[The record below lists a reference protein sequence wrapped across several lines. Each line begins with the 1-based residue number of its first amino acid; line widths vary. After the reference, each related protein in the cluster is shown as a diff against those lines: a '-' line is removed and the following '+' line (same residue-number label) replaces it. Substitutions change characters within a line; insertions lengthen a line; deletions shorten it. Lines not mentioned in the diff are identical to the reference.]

1 MKIRLVAA
9 ILVLVM
15 GLANSLLADTYWQG
29 DDTAS
34 PNDWYV
40 DENWDTGAVPTSSDG
55 TYIESLTSL
64 TWPVINGDTA
74 NTGDLRIAYD
84 SDTLGELTVTGGAVL
99 SVTGELRIARKV
111 GSGQAGKLYISG
123 ETTTINIAGGIE
135 CGRHGDG
142 TIEMTGGTVIANGE
156 LVIAYRNDGAGHVQ
170 LDGGTLRAGG
180 LDMRFEG
187 AMGTMDIAGGTLVL
201 AGQWDQSSKY
211 FKEDGWIVAHG
222 GDEGWS
228 LYFHYNGSE
237 TTIKAIGPGFNLPPT
252 VDAGED
258 KTLTLPDATVQL
270 DGTVTDDGI
279 GDPNGYLDITWSVQS
294 RPDGS
299 IVYFDNNKVED
310 PTVTF
315 DTVGEYVLFL
325 YATDGEKGSGDI
337 VTVTV
342 YPEGYLPPLPPF
354 IVTRLNAGE
363 PIITEAMFVAAGAT
377 GREGRNIN
385 GPSIIRVPDWIAP
398 ENRAD
403 PSAVYYLYFAHH
415 GGNYI
420 RMAWA
425 EHIEGPWHLY
435 NIGSGVSVGSR
446 SVLLDLGSDDQI
458 NIGNNITVYNHIA
471 SPDVHADDANQR
483 IIIYFHGPT
492 TYDGRNIGQRSFVA
506 TSSYGLDFSG
516 GIEPVILGGNYF
528 RVFEYGGTMYALDN
542 RADVYIAP
550 DQNDPW
556 TPPEGFDFS
565 STLWTRSPNDPFEND
580 LVGTGLLVRHTA
592 VHLIG
597 NTMQV
602 FYSRIG
608 DTPERIQMSTIDLSV
623 GDCNLWDST
632 YPPEEILQAELL
644 WEGGDI
650 LPRASSGGSAPENV
664 NQLRDPHVFGDI
676 DGRLYLSYCGR
687 GEDAIGIARLE
698 PVAAGDFNFD
708 RRVDYHDLAILAIEW
723 LYESGH
729 PTADMDGDGKIDF
742 IDFAVLAENWTAP

>member
-1 MKIRLVAA
+1 MKIRLIAA
-9 ILVLVM
+9 ILVLVT
-15 GLANSLLADTYWQG
+15 GPANSLLADTYWQG
-29 DDTAS
+29 DDTTS
-34 PNDWYV
+34 PNGWYV
-40 DENWDTGAVPTSSDG
+40 DENWDTGAVPTSSEQ
-55 TYIESLTSL
+55 TFVQSLTSL
-64 TWPVINGDTA
+64 TWPVIDGGAA
-74 NTGDLRIAYD
+74 NTEQLTMAHDGNM
-84 SDTLGELTVTGGAVL
+84 LGELTVTGGAVL
-99 SVTGELRIARKV
+99 SVAGELRIARKV
-111 GSGQAGKLYISG
+111 GSGQVGKLYISG
-123 ETTTINIAGGIE
+123 ETTTINITGGIE

-142 TIEMTGGTVIANGE
+142 TIEMTGGTVIANGD

-187 AMGTMDIAGGTLVL
+187 ALGTMDIAGGTLVL
-201 AGQWDQSSKY
+201 AGQWDQNSKC

-237 TTIKAIGPGFNLPPT
+237 TTITAIGPGFNLPPT

-258 KTLTLPDATVQL
+258 KTLTLPDDTVHL

-294 RPDGS
+294 RPVGS
-299 IVYFDNNKVED
+299 TVYFDNNKVED
-310 PTVTF
+310 PNVTF
-315 DTVGEYVLFL
+315 DTAGEYVLFL

-354 IVTRLNAGE
+354 IATRLNAGE

-435 NIGSGVSVGSR
+435 NIGRGVSVGSR
-446 SVLLDLGSDDQI
+446 GVLLDLGSDDQI
-458 NIGNNITVYNHIA
+458 NIGNNITVYGHIA
-471 SPDVHADDANQR
+471 SPDVHADDKNQR
-483 IIIYFHGPT
+483 IVMYFHGPT

-506 TSSYGLDFSG
+506 TSPYGLDFSG

-592 VHLIG
+592 VHLVG

-608 DTPERIQMSTIDLSV
+608 DTPERILMSTIDLSA

-632 YPPEEILQAELL
+632 YPPEEILQAELV

-650 LPRASSGGSAPENV
+650 PPRASSGGSAPENV

-698 PVAAGDFNFD
+698 PVAFGDFNFD
-708 RRVDYHDLAILAIEW
+708 HRVDYHDLAILAIE
-723 LYESGH
+723 
-729 PTADMDGDGKIDF
+729 
-742 IDFAVLAENWTAP
+742 

>member
-1 MKIRLVAA
+1 MMKIRLVAA
-9 ILVLVM
+9 ILVLVT
-15 GLANSLLADTYWQG
+15 GPANSLLADTYWQG
-29 DDTAS
+29 DDTTS

-55 TYIESLTSL
+55 TYIESLTPL
-64 TWPVINGDTA
+64 TWPVINGGIA
-74 NTGDLRIAYD
+74 NTGDLRIAFD
-84 SDTLGELTVTGGAVL
+84 SETLGELTVTGGAVL
-99 SVTGELRIARKV
+99 SVTGELRIARRV
-111 GSGQAGKLYISG
+111 GSGQVGKLYISG
-123 ETTTINIAGGIE
+123 ETTTINIAGDIE

-187 AMGTMDIAGGTLVL
+187 ALGTMDIAGGTLVL
-201 AGQWDQSSKY
+201 AGQWDQNSDY

-228 LYFHYNGSE
+228 LYFDYKGSE
-237 TTIKAIGPGFNLPPT
+237 TTIVAAKPGYNLPPV

-258 KTLTLPDATVQL
+258 KTLTLPDGTVQL

-279 GDPNGYLDITWSVQS
+279 GGPNGYLDITWSVQS

-299 IVYFDNNKVED
+299 TVYFDNNKVED
-310 PTVTF
+310 PNVTF
-315 DTVGEYVLFL
+315 DTAGEYVLFL
-325 YATDGEKGSGDI
+325 YATDGEKSSGDI

-354 IVTRLNAGE
+354 IVTRRNDGE

-385 GPSIIRVPDWIAP
+385 GPSIIRVPDWIVP

-415 GGNYI
+415 QGNYI

-435 NIGSGVSVGSR
+435 NIGRGASVGSR
-446 SVLLDLGSDDQI
+446 GVMLDLGSDDRI
-458 NIGNNITVYNHIA
+458 NIGNGITIRSHVA
-471 SPDVHADDANQR
+471 SPDVHADDTNQR
-483 IIIYFHGPT
+483 MIIYFHGPT
-492 TYDGRNIGQRSFVA
+492 TYDGRSVGQRSFVA
-506 TSSYGLDFSG
+506 TSPYGLDFSG
-516 GIEPVILGGNYF
+516 GIEPVILGGSYF
-528 RVFEYGGTMYALDN
+528 RVFEYGDTMYALDN
-542 RADVYIAP
+542 SADVYIAP
-550 DQNDPW
+550 APNDPW

-565 STLWTRSPNDPFEND
+565 STLWTESSNDPFGDD
-580 LVGTGLLVRHTA
+580 LIGTGLRVRHTT
-592 VHLIG
+592 VRLVG
-597 NTMQV
+597 DTMQV
-602 FYSRIG
+602 FYSRRA
-608 DTPERIQMSTIDLSV
+608 DTPERILMSTIDLSA
-623 GDCNLWDST
+623 GDYNLWDST
-632 YPPEEILQAELL
+632 YPPEEILQAEPG
-644 WEGGDI
+644 WEGGQFPPDS
-650 LPRASSGGSAPENV
+650 SSGGSAPENV
-664 NQLRDPHVFGDI
+664 NQLRDPYVFEDI

-708 RRVDYHDLAILAIEW
+708 RRVDYHDLA
-723 LYESGH
+723 
-729 PTADMDGDGKIDF
+729 TT
-742 IDFAVLAENWTAP
+742 VR

>member
-9 ILVLVM
+9 ILVLVT
-15 GLANSLLADTYWQG
+15 GPANSLLADTYWQG
-29 DDTAS
+29 DDTTR
-34 PNDWYV
+34 PNCWYV
-40 DENWDTGAVPTSSDG
+40 DENWDTGAVPTGSDG
-55 TYIESLTSL
+55 TYIESLIPL
-64 TWPVINGDTA
+64 IWPVINGNTA
-74 NTGDLRIAYD
+74 NTRDLCIAFN

-99 SVTGELRIARKV
+99 DVAGELRIARKV
-111 GSGQAGKLYISG
+111 GSGQVGKLYISG

-135 CGRHGDG
+135 CGRYGDG
-142 TIEMTGGTVIANGE
+142 TIEMTGGTVIANGD

-170 LDGGTLRAGG
+170 LDGGTLIAGG

-187 AMGTMDIAGGTLVL
+187 ALGTIDIAGGTLVL
-201 AGQWDQSSKY
+201 AGQWDQNSKY
-211 FKEDGWIVAHG
+211 FKENGWIVAHG
-222 GDEGWS
+222 GDAGWS

-237 TTIKAIGPGFNLPPT
+237 TTITAVGPGYNLPPM

-258 KTLTLPDATVQL
+258 KTLTLPDGTVQL

-279 GDPNGYLDITWSVQS
+279 GKLNGYLDITWSVQS

-299 IVYFDNNKVED
+299 TVYLDNNKVED
-310 PTVTF
+310 PNVTF
-315 DTVGEYVLFL
+315 DTAGEYVLFL

-342 YPEGYLPPLPPF
+342 YPEGYLPSLSPF

-403 PSAVYYLYFAHH
+403 SSAVYYLYFAHH
-415 GGNYI
+415 QGNYI
-420 RMAWA
+420 RLAWA
-425 EHIEGPWHLY
+425 EDIEGPWHLY
-435 NIGSGVSVGSR
+435 NIGRRASVGSR
-446 SVLLDLGSDDQI
+446 SVMLDLGSDDQI
-458 NIGNNITVYNHIA
+458 NIGNNITIYGHIA
-471 SPDVHADDANQR
+471 SPDVDADDTNKR
-483 IIIYFHGPT
+483 IIMYFHGPT
-492 TYDGRNIGQRSFVA
+492 TYDGRNVDQKSFVA
-506 TSSYGLDFSG
+506 TSPYGLDFSG
-516 GIEPVILGGNYF
+516 GIEPVILGDSYF

-542 RADVYIAP
+542 RADVYVAP

-565 STLWTRSPNDPFEND
+565 SNLWTRISNDPFEND

-592 VHLIG
+592 VHLVG

-608 DTPERIQMSTIDLSV
+608 DTPERIMMSTIDLSV

-650 LPRASSGGSAPENV
+650 PPEASSGGSAPENV

-698 PVAAGDFNFD
+698 PAAAGDLNFD
-708 RRVDYHDLAILAIEW
+708 RRVDYDDLAVLAIE
-723 LYESGH
+723 
-729 PTADMDGDGKIDF
+729 
-742 IDFAVLAENWTAP
+742 

>member
-1 MKIRLVAA
+1 MKIRLIAA
-9 ILVLVM
+9 ILVLVTA
-15 GLANSLLADTYWQG
+15 LANSLLADTYWQG
-29 DDTAS
+29 DDTTS

-40 DENWDTGAVPTSSDG
+40 DENWDTRAVPTSSG
-55 TYIESLTSL
+55 RTYIESLTPL
-64 TWPVINGDTA
+64 TWPVINGGTA

-84 SDTLGELTVTGGAVL
+84 SDTLGELTVTGGAML
-99 SVTGELRIARKV
+99 SIAGELRIARTV
-111 GSGQAGKLYISG
+111 GSWQVGKLYISG
-123 ETTTINIAGGIE
+123 GTTTINVTGGIE

-142 TIEMTGGTVIANGE
+142 TIEMTGGTVIAKGD

-187 AMGTMDIAGGTLVL
+187 ALGTMDIAGGTLVL
-201 AGQWDQSSKY
+201 AGQWDQNSKY

-228 LYFHYNGSE
+228 LYFDYNGSE
-237 TTIKAIGPGFNLPPT
+237 TTITATKPGYNLPPM

-258 KTLTLPDATVQL
+258 KTFTLPDGTVQL

-279 GDPNGYLDITWSVQS
+279 GELNGYLDITWSVQS

-299 IVYFDNNKVED
+299 TVYFDNNKIED
-310 PTVTF
+310 PNVTF
-315 DTVGEYVLFL
+315 DTAGEYVLFV

-337 VTVTV
+337 MTVMV
-342 YPEGYLPPLPPF
+342 YPERYLPSLPSF
-354 IVTRLNAGE
+354 IVTRLNVGE
-363 PIITEAMFVAAGAT
+363 PIITEAMFVALGAT
-377 GREGRNIN
+377 GREGGNIN
-385 GPSIIRVPDWIAP
+385 GPSMIRVPDWIAP

-415 GGNYI
+415 QGNYI

-425 EHIEGPWHLY
+425 EHIEGPWNLY
-435 NIGSGVSVGSR
+435 QVGAGVSVGSR
-446 SVLLDLGSDDQI
+446 GVLLDLGSDDQI
-458 NIGNNITVYNHIA
+458 NIGNGIAIRSHIA
-471 SPDVHADDANQR
+471 SPDVHADDTNQR
-483 IIIYFHGPT
+483 MIIYFHGPT
-492 TYDGRNIGQRSFVA
+492 TYDGRSVGQRSFVA
-506 TSSYGLDFSG
+506 TSPYGLDFSG
-516 GIEPVILGGNYF
+516 GIEPVILGGSYF

-542 RADVYIAP
+542 GADVYIAP
-550 DQNDPW
+550 DPNDPW

-565 STLWTRSPNDPFEND
+565 SNLWTRSSNDPFGDD
-580 LVGTGLLVRHTA
+580 LIGTGLSVRHTT
-592 VHLIG
+592 VRLVG
-597 NTMQV
+597 DTMQV
-602 FYSRIG
+602 FYSRRV
-608 DTPERIQMSTIDLSV
+608 DTPERILMSTIDLSV
-623 GDCNLWDST
+623 GDFSNWDAT

-664 NQLRDPHVFGDI
+664 NQLRDPHVFQDI

-698 PVAAGDFNFD
+698 PVAFGDFNFD

-729 PTADMDGDGKIDF
+729 PTADMDGDGKVDF
-742 IDFAVLAENWTAP
+742 TDFAILAENWTGP

>member
-9 ILVLVM
+9 ILVLVT

-29 DDTAS
+29 DDTTS
-34 PNDWYV
+34 PNEWYV

-55 TYIESLTSL
+55 TYIESLTPL
-64 TWPVINGDTA
+64 IWPVINGGNA

-84 SDTLGELTVTGGAVL
+84 SDTLGELAVTGGAVL
-99 SVTGELRIARKV
+99 NIAGELHIARRV
-111 GSGQAGKLYISG
+111 GSGQVGKLYISG
-123 ETTTINIAGGIE
+123 ETTTINITGGIE

-187 AMGTMDIAGGTLVL
+187 ALGTMDIAGGTLVL
-201 AGQWDQSSKY
+201 AGQWDQNSNY

-222 GDEGWS
+222 GDESWS
-228 LYFHYNGSE
+228 LYFDYNGSE
-237 TTIKAIGPGFNLPPT
+237 TTITAIGPGFNLPPT

-258 KTLTLPDATVQL
+258 KTLTLPDDTVHL
-270 DGTVTDDGI
+270 DGTVADDGI

-294 RPDGS
+294 RPVGS
-299 IVYFDNNKVED
+299 TVYFDNNKVED
-310 PTVTF
+310 PNVTF
-315 DTVGEYVLFL
+315 DTAGEYVLFL

-342 YPEGYLPPLPPF
+342 YPEGYLPPLPSF

-377 GREGRNIN
+377 GREGKNIN

-425 EHIEGPWHLY
+425 EHIEGPWNLY
-435 NIGSGVSVGSR
+435 QVGAGVSVGGR
-446 SVLLDLGSDDQI
+446 GVLDLGSDDQI
-458 NIGNNITVYNHIA
+458 NIGNNITVYGHIA
-471 SPDVHADDANQR
+471 SPDVFADDDNER
-483 IIIYFHGPT
+483 IIMYFHGPT
-492 TYDGRNIGQRSFVA
+492 MYDGGGVGQRSFVA
-506 TSSYGLDFSG
+506 TSPYGLDFSG

-528 RVFEYGGTMYALDN
+528 RVFEYGDTMYALDN

-550 DQNDPW
+550 DPNDPW

-565 STLWTRSPNDPFEND
+565 TNLWTRSPNDPFGDD

-592 VHLIG
+592 VHLVG
-597 NTMQV
+597 DTMQV

-608 DTPERIQMSTIDLSV
+608 DTPERILMSTIDLSA

-650 LPRASSGGSAPENV
+650 PPRASSGGSASENV
-664 NQLRDPHVFGDI
+664 NQLRDPHVFQDI

-698 PVAAGDFNFD
+698 PVAFGDFNFD

-729 PTADMDGDGKIDF
+729 PTADMDGDGKVDF
-742 IDFAVLAENWTAP
+742 TDFAILAENWTGP